1 VKTCPAC
8 TSDPDPRGPSAC
20 HACRELNREFEA
32 VALAP
37 LIPILP
43 RLVSVHAVDDRLYIV
58 DEARLV
64 PDLSDAH
71 VDRVAHHLFRTF
83 DDASAGRAPL
93 HDFEHWRVLARE
105 AIQIGAVV
113 S

>member
-8 TSDPDPRGPSAC
+8 TNDPDPRGPSAC
-20 HACRELNREFEA
+20 HACRELN
-32 VALAP
+32 LA
-37 LIPILP
+37 
-43 RLVSVHAVDDRLYIV
+43 RR
-58 DEARLV
+58 V

-71 VDRVAHHLFRTF
+71 VARVAHHFFRTF

-93 HDFEHWRVLARE
+93 HDFEHWRALARE
-105 AIQIGAVV
+105 AIRIGAVV